1 MWQYYLP
8 RLPFQKRF
16 GGMPE
21 YPVYDVWLKGGW
33 AAFGWLEIKFPGA
46 VYVLLAF
53 LTLAILAGAAVAI
66 VRAWPRIDRALAAA
80 FALAVVTLFAGLHW
94 TEFRTLI
101 GGSGPFTQGR
111 YLLPLIALMGAA
123 AAAAVSVLPARRQPI
138 AAALLLGGL
147 VVLQVASL
155 GIVLGRFYA

>member
-1 MWQYYLP
+1 
-8 RLPFQKRF
+8 
-16 GGMPE
+16 
-21 YPVYDVWLKGGW
+21 VYDIWLKGGW

-46 VYVLLAF
+46 VYVLLAI
-53 LTLAILAGAAVAI
+53 LTLAILAGAVVAI
-66 VRAWPRIDRALAAA
+66 VRAWPLIDLALAAA

-123 AAAAVSVLPARRQPI
+123 AAAAVSVLPARRQPV
-138 AAALLLGGL
+138 AAAALLGGL